1 MSETARPDPD
11 PHTALETCLA
21 DLADNKPADAVLV
34 RLRAIEPSLPGD
46 AIVRA
51 NFLRARAIATNRLGF
66 AGEAL
71 GDLHEARR
79 LLEGGAHRQELAA
92 VFQAIATVY
101 SWRGESREAAL
112 TLLRVVAEASGDA
125 PGFALALIEGGRLQ
139 MEIGRPADA
148 HALLTRALELGGTSL
163 PKREFQRAWVNRL
176 QASVAAGEIDRARAQ
191 LAGIA
196 EALAQ
201 APGRLFLLAHLEA
214 SRVAV
219 QSGDFA
225 AAAAALDA
233 ARTFAPGGDDA
244 FERIEITEAEA
255 ELALARGETGKA
267 AALLGEVIARYADD
281 DLAAREVRARLI
293 HAKALEALNRTSE
306 AERTLAAAL
315 RRRALARGLSGYAD
329 AVRSRLMTG
338 HGGARIADVPATG
351 MEVDPARRFVRQ
363 RALGAGAFGKVFR
376 AYDLELGIEVAI
388 KRASRGT
395 HHDPAI
401 REQLL
406 QAARTEI
413 AAASRLDHPGIARV
427 YGLLGA
433 EGGDTLVIEEYVEGP
448 TLREAME
455 SGLDPAR
462 ALDAALAHRLRA
474 RGGARRRRDPP
485 RP

>member
-34 RLRAIEPSLPGD
+34 RLRAIEPALPGD

-79 LLEGGAHRQELAA
+79 LLEGGEHPKEIAA

-112 TLLRVVAEASGDA
+112 ALLRVVAEASGDA
-125 PGFALALIEGGRLQ
+125 LAVALALIEGGRLQ

-148 HALLTRALELGGTSL
+148 QALLTRALELGKALL

-176 QASVAAGEIDRARAQ
+176 QASVAAGQIDRARAQ
-191 LAGIA
+191 LAGMA

-219 QSGDFA
+219 ESGDLA
-225 AAAAALDA
+225 AAAAALDQ
-233 ARTFAPGGDDA
+233 ARTFAPDGDDA
-244 FERIEITEAEA
+244 FERIEIAEAEA

-267 AALLGEVIARYADD
+267 AALLGAVISRYADD

-293 HAKALEALNRTSE
+293 HAKALDALNRTSE

-315 RRRALARGLSGYAD
+315 APCAGTRAYRICRCGPLAPDDGSRRRAQRGRACNRHGSRPGAPLRAPARTRLRR
-329 AVRSRLMTG
+329 VRQGFPRLRS
-338 HGGARIADVPATG
+338 GARHRGRDQAR
-351 MEVDPARRFVRQ
+351 PARRTSRSRDP
-363 RALGAGAFGKVFR
+363 RAIVAGR
-376 AYDLELGIEVAI
+376 AHRDRRRI
-388 KRASRGT
+388 
-395 HHDPAI
+395 
-401 REQLL
+401 
-406 QAARTEI
+406 AARS
-413 AAASRLDHPGIARV
+413 SRHRARV
-427 YGLLGA
+427 RFA
-433 EGGDTLVIEEYVEGP
+433 Q
-448 TLREAME
+448 R
-455 SGLDPAR
+455 
-462 ALDAALAHRLRA
+462 
-474 RGGARRRRDPP
+474 
-485 RP
+485 

>member
-21 DLADNKPADAVLV
+21 DLADNKPAEAVLV

-46 AIVRA
+46 TIVRA

-79 LLEGGAHRQELAA
+79 LLEGGEHRQELAA

-112 TLLRVVAEASGDA
+112 ALLRVVAEASGDA
-125 PGFALALIEGGRLQ
+125 LGVALALIEGGRLQ

-148 HALLTRALELGGTSL
+148 QALLTRALELGNALL

-176 QASVAAGEIDRARAQ
+176 QASVAAGQIDRARAQ
-191 LAGIA
+191 LAGMA

-219 QSGDFA
+219 ESGDLA
-225 AAAAALDA
+225 AAAAALDQ
-233 ARTFAPGGDDA
+233 ARTFAPDGDDA
-244 FERIEITEAEA
+244 FERIEIAEAEA
-255 ELALARGETGKA
+255 ELALARGETEQA
-267 AALLGEVIARYADD
+267 AALLGAVIARYADD

-293 HAKALEALNRTSE
+293 HAKALDALQSH
-306 AERTLAAAL
+306 ERSRAHARSGLAPCAGTRADRICRCGPL
-315 RRRALARGLSGYAD
+315 APDDGTRRRA
-329 AVRSRLMTG
+329 
-338 HGGARIADVPATG
+338 HADVPATG
-351 MEVDPARRFVRQ
+351 TEVDPARRFVRQ

-388 KRASRGT
+388 KRAPRGT

-427 YGLLGA
+427 YGLLSA

-448 TLREAME
+448 TLREAMHN
-455 SGLDPAR
+455 GLDPAR
-462 ALDAALAHRLRA
+462 ALTLLSRIASRW
-474 RGGARRRRDPP
+474 RRCTAPV
-485 RP
+485 